1 MKEYHKILYYNK
13 GIMGAPVIAFDK
25 LDGSNIRV
33 EWSKKRAF
41 YKYGTRTQ
49 MLDKTNE
56 QFGKAVNIFEE
67 KYFDKLHKFFLTE
80 PTYRNHQSILAYFE
94 YFGPNSFAGFHEE
107 TDKMD
112 LLLLD
117 VWQHKKGWVEPRD
130 FIKQFSEFGIPDI
143 IYRGNLNQEFIQN
156 VKNNIYN
163 LKEGV
168 VAKGTQETKR
178 VDRKVWMI
186 KIKTTDW
193 HRRLK
198 EKCGEKA
205 VLDDLEGD
213 LSILNRDLCII

>member
-67 KYFDKLHKFFLTE
+67 KYFDKLHQHFSTVQK
-80 PTYRNHQSILAYFE
+80 YRALQSITVYLE
-94 YFGPNSFAGFHEE
+94 YFGPNSFAGQHEP
-107 TDKMD
+107 TDIMN
-112 LLLLD
+112 LVLID
-117 VWQHKKGWVEPRD
+117 VWQHKKGWVNPKHFVQE
-130 FIKQFSEFGIPDI
+130 FSEFGIPHV
-143 IYRGNLNQEFIQN
+143 IYRGNLNYDFIQDI
-156 VKNNIYN
+156 KNNVYN

-186 KIKTTDW
+186 KIKANEW
-193 HRRLK
+193 YERLK
-198 EKCGEKA
+198 QRYGEKA

-213 LSILNRDLCII
+213 LSILN